1 MSKKSAKKTTE
12 VKLNDATEQSSKPN
26 GKVVEPVTPVVV
38 ATPAPAPAQ
47 PNKQAEAI
55 AKLKDGWLS
64 KGISLDKLVIRDD
77 GKYKML
83 VVAPN
88 WPTVRVGGSGG
99 ITVMELKSYTS
110 AYLAALD
117 GLNLYQR
124 QLEREAKRAVAQP
137 AAPTAEKA
145 PAKQTA

>member
-1 MSKKSAKKTTE
+1 MTKSKQVKKPTEPKSA
-12 VKLNDATEQSSKPN
+12 VA
-26 GKVVEPVTPVVV
+26 VPVVPPAV
-38 ATPAPAPAQ
+38 AAPATPLAPTSAPAQ
-47 PNKQAEAI
+47 PSKQQQTI
-55 AKLKDGWLS
+55 
-64 KGISLDKLVIRDD
+64 DKLIAGWAEKGVPINKLIVRDD
-77 GKYKML
+77 GKFKL
-83 VVAPN
+83 LIPGEG
-88 WPTVRVGGSGG
+88 WPTIRVGGSGG